1 MQLTLSLFVVVI
13 ALLCYETFGAAPTK
27 APSRQPSFAPTRGP
41 TRAPSL
47 PPTKG
52 PTKSPTI
59 NPTKAPTTKP
69 TFKPSTYPTKMPTI
83 SPTTHTP
90 TVNPTCDPTAVPTA
104 DPTVS
109 PTETPTAD
117 PTFTPTYDPTVKP
130 TETPTAD
137 PTANPTVGPTNEPTI
152 PPPSASPTLRPTLNP
167 AATRT
172 PTARPTTQTSPVVT
186 WYTNITLD
194 GVAQPTLDEDCVKVL
209 VRTVAELAKLPT
221 NAVNY
226 LGSGPA
232 TVNVPSRRLMG
243 HVHDQTYHFTVFFR
257 NSIALAAT
265 DFTTPFALYNY
276 SMHYLE
282 DAVHHGDFDYRI
294 QQNAVTYGTPDLFDA
309 SSFLISDSYYTVT
322 PPPGKPEE
330 DLSLTEGGVAIIV
343 ICCLVMFF
351 VFCYMAW
358 EHTQVKHDKPNE
370 VQHTKTSTA
379 PQGYVAAEDDEEE
392 TVVSKL

>member
-1 MQLTLSLFVVVI
+1 MQINLSLLVVVI
-13 ALLCYETFGAAPTK
+13 ALLCYETFGAAPT
-27 APSRQPSFAPTRGP
+27 RAPTRIPTKMP
-41 TRAPSL
+41 TRN
-47 PPTKG
+47 

-59 NPTKAPTTKP
+59 VPTRNPTRTPTRTPTRSPTVEP
-69 TFKPSTYPTKMPTI
+69 TFKPSTKPTQKPTF

-90 TVNPTCDPTAVPTA
+90 TVAPTCDPTMNPTP

-117 PTFTPTYDPTVKP
+117 PTFTPTYDPTVNP

-152 PPPSASPTLRPTLNP
+152 PPPSAKPTFRPTLNP
-167 AATRT
+167 AATRA
-172 PTARPTTQTSPVVT
+172 PTARPTNQVSPVVI

-221 NAVNY
+221 DAVKF

-232 TVNVPSRRLMG
+232 TINIPQRRLLG
-243 HVHDQTYHFTVFFR
+243 GIHDQTFHFTVFFR

-265 DFTTPFALYNY
+265 NFDTAFAVYNH

-294 QQNAVTYGTPDLFDA
+294 QENAVTYGTPDLFDA
-309 SSFLISDSYYTVT
+309 SSFMITDSYYVES
-322 PPPGKPEE
+322 PPPAKKEE
-330 DLSLTEGGVAIIV
+330 NLDLTEGGVAIIV

-358 EHTQVKHDKPNE
+358 DHSRGKHDKPQE
-370 VQHTKTSTA
+370 VEHATKSA
-379 PQGYVAAEDDEEE
+379 PQGYVAAEDEDEE
-392 TVVSKL
+392 TVINKL